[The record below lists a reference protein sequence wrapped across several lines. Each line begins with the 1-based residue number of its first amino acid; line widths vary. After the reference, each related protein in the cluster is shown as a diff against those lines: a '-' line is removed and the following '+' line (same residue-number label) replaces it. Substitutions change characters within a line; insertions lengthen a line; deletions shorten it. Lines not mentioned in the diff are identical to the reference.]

1 MLSPSRMWL
10 GFLTALLA
18 AALPLAAQQPDA
30 VEQSAFR
37 IVSQQCLTC
46 HNTKKPSAGLDLT
59 TRESAIAGGQMGQ
72 ALVPG
77 DPEASLIY
85 SKVANGQMPFGN
97 PLPPE
102 DRELFRRWV
111 ESGAPWGMVSAHTR
125 AKADRNWW
133 SLQPLKVSD
142 APAREQIPDN
152 WNRSP
157 IDRWVYAGLIE
168 KELSPAPEADRRT
181 LIRRASFDLI
191 GLPPSPEE
199 IEAFVADPNPNAY
212 ESLLDRLLASPRYG
226 ERWARHWL
234 DVVRFGESDGYE
246 QNRVRNNAWPFRD
259 YVIRSL
265 NQDKPFDQM
274 VLEHLAGDLVAAGD
288 PQTEV
293 ATAFLVSGPHDTVR
307 IANIEGKRQQ
317 RANDLDDMVS
327 ATASS
332 FLGLTVHCARCHD
345 HKFDPILQEDYYR
358 MQAVFNGVQFGERP
372 WADPPMVAS
381 HASRTEEIR
390 RALEAVEQRF
400 TTLLEAAALRLESRK
415 ADILERFQDPV
426 DSVGTE
432 ESFPALDARY
442 VRMTITAVAKAID
455 VAVLD
460 ELEVWTA
467 GRKPRNVALS
477 SQGARVTARST
488 RKEDA
493 ATNTYG
499 VEHVIDGRL
508 DRYWWS
514 DEKGAGQVTIELP
527 GLHRIDRVFW
537 SRDRQG
543 AYGHIH
549 LRNVPV
555 GYIIEVSTD
564 GEKWQTVADTHSRL
578 PYDSKERE
586 EFLLVEAL
594 SKEQRVNWD
603 RLAGRKQELD
613 KARKS
618 LDPLPM
624 AYSGILSQ
632 PKEPSHLLER
642 GNPMKPGKV
651 VSPGNLSALADLL
664 PPFELPPEAPESE
677 RRLALARWIT
687 HDQNALTARVL
698 ANRIWHYH
706 FGTGVVA
713 TPNDFGFNGARPTHP
728 ELLDWLA
735 GRVQLLGWRW
745 KPFHKEIMM
754 SMTYRQSS
762 RHVAEFAEIDSDTRY
777 LWGFP
782 PRRLEAET
790 IRDSIL
796 AVSGKLD
803 LRMGGPGFRLY
814 SYTVDNVATYY
825 PQEEFGESTFR
836 RAVYHQN
843 VRAVKPGLLGPFDC
857 PDSALST
864 PRREVTTSPL
874 QALTLLNGRFSLQQ
888 AVFLAERLAAEA
900 GQHPGAQ
907 VDRAFGLAFGRVP
920 EAGERKAAIGLVE
933 RHGLAVFC
941 RALINSNEFIYVM

>member
-1 MLSPSRMWL
+1 MVP
-10 GFLTALLA
+10 A
-18 AALPLAAQQPDA
+18 APEGQRGTRR
-30 VEQSAFR
+30 E
-37 IVSQQCLTC
+37 
-46 HNTKKPSAGLDLT
+46 DL
-59 TRESAIAGGQMGQ
+59 
-72 ALVPG
+72 
-77 DPEASLIY
+77 
-85 SKVANGQMPFGN
+85 
-97 PLPPE
+97 
-102 DRELFRRWV
+102 
-111 ESGAPWGMVSAHTR
+111 
-125 AKADRNWW
+125 
-133 SLQPLKVSD
+133 
-142 APAREQIPDN
+142 PDN

-168 KELSPAPEADRRT
+168 KGLSPAPEADRRT

-199 IEAFVADPNPNAY
+199 IEAFVADPNPKAY
-212 ESLLDRLLASPRYG
+212 ESLIDGLLASPRYG

-358 MQAVFNGVQFGERP
+358 TQAVFNGVEFGERP

-390 RALEAVEQRF
+390 RELEAVEQRF
-400 TTLLEAAALRLESRK
+400 TTLRETAALRLESRK

-493 ATNTYG
+493 AANTYG
-499 VEHVIDGRL
+499 VEHVIDGRF

-555 GYIIEVSTD
+555 GYVIEVSTD
-564 GEKWQTVADTHSRL
+564 GERWQAVADTTSRL
-578 PYDSKERE
+578 PYDKKERE

-594 SKEQRVNWD
+594 SEEQRVDWD
-603 RLAGRKQELD
+603 QLAGRKQELD
-613 KARKS
+613 KAQKDI
-618 LDPLPM
+618 DPLPM
-624 AYSGILSQ
+624 SYSGIMGQ

-642 GNPMKPGKV
+642 GNPMKPGKI

-706 FGTGVVA
+706 FGTGVVG
-713 TPNDFGFNGARPTHP
+713 TPNDFGFNGARPTHS

-735 GRVQLLGWRW
+735 GRVQMLGWRW

-777 LWGFP
+777 LWRFP

-814 SYTVDNVATYY
+814 RYTVDNVATYY
-825 PQEEFGESTFR
+825 PQEEFGELTFR

-900 GQHPGAQ
+900 GQRPGAQ

-920 EAGERKAAIGLVE
+920 EAGEREAAIGLVE